1 MFDRIVIDIL
11 QESVY
16 KFKRKMNSL
25 KNKHIQSNDSVLLKH
40 WSAPEHP
47 IKNLNINKRKLYLSG
62 LGAALYGINNDDRIV
77 PVLFSIWA
85 KSIIGD
91 NGQYQSLYSKGDKA
105 IIRKA
110 INAERKWLRPFKLS
124 YSFVFDYYYLTCYD
138 NKSMLNA
145 SRDYLL
151 SVCSRRQ
158 RKAVLNVYDSFELD
172 IIRKSRKLDEYL
184 CSLYENSALSSELE
198 YKKVLFVAN
207 VSAGKSTLINAIS
220 GRSYC
225 QSSNLPCT
233 SSIHHIYNKENAI
246 ETIYAKDGK
255 YGDMHKPRKFEF
267 DSISFSFQ
275 SSLCDVPICLI
286 DTPGLNNSEDIKH
299 STKTYS
305 VIEKNDYDLLLY
317 ISNAKYFD
325 TSDERI
331 ALSTILT
338 KCKKPF
344 LFALNQLDSF
354 DPEQDSISEMLEK
367 YRKML
372 VEIGFRKPN
381 IIPVSGYAKLLLDK
395 PDSELGETDILNKK
409 YFEQIFSMPYFDLP
423 SYLKVEM
430 KDKTGVN
437 LLECNIIKQLS

>member
-1 MFDRIVIDIL
+1 MSNGAVIDIL
-11 QESVY
+11 QESISI
-16 KFKRKMNSL
+16 FKKVVNSL
-25 KNKHIQSNDSVLLKH
+25 KNKHIQSNDAVLLKY

-47 IKNLNINKRKLYLSG
+47 ISKLKEKKRSLYLSG
-62 LGAALYGINNDDRIV
+62 LGAALYEINKEDNIV
-77 PVLFSIWA
+77 PLILSVWA
-85 KSIIGD
+85 KSLMGE
-91 NGQYQSLYSKGDKA
+91 NASCDKYYTHREKSS
-105 IIRKA
+105 IKKA
-110 INAERKWLRPFKLS
+110 INIDRKWWNPFRIC
-124 YSFVFDYYYLTCYD
+124 YSLFFDCFYLTCYD
-138 NKSMLNA
+138 NNAMLEPA
-145 SRDYLL
+145 REYLL
-151 SVCSRRQ
+151 SLCSKRKK
-158 RKAVLNVYDSFELD
+158 KAVLSIYEAYKSGQ
-172 IIRKSRKLDEYL
+172 IRKSGKVDEYL
-184 CSLYENSALSSELE
+184 CSLFDKSIASCERE
-198 YKKVLFVAN
+198 YKRVLFVAN

-220 GRSYC
+220 GVRYC
-225 QSSNLPCT
+225 PSSNLPCT
-233 SSIHHIYNKENAI
+233 SSVHYLFNKEDSF
-246 ETIYAKDGK
+246 ETIYLKGGE
-255 YGDMHKPRKFEF
+255 YGEVSEPHRFDF
-267 DSISFSFQ
+267 DSISFGFQ
-275 SSLCDVPICLI
+275 SSLCDAPICLI
-286 DTPGLNNSEDIKH
+286 DTPGVNNSEDIKH

-331 ALSTILT
+331 ALSTILS

-367 YRKML
+367 YSKML